1 MWLYDPVRL
10 VKPDEKYVK
19 LDSNYPE
26 TSLTENQLKHAKKQ
40 YEFAALYN
48 KSNVYDLNY
57 YLTTYVDLKYQDI
70 WCDETL
76 KKKKNEFK
84 NNSVYFRLVK

>member
-26 TSLTENQLKHAKKQ
+26 TSLTEN
-40 YEFAALYN
+40 
-48 KSNVYDLNY
+48 
-57 YLTTYVDLKYQDI
+57 
-70 WCDETL
+70 
-76 KKKKNEFK
+76 
-84 NNSVYFRLVK
+84 